1 MFRVL
6 AALRSRCFGGFLCVL
21 LVGVA
26 CTGVVRAQNG
36 ADSSTPDS
44 TRSGSLHGVV
54 VNASTGVPV
63 PRALVRFNGQ
73 AVMTDHDGKFELG
86 QISGDDGAVQVI
98 KPGFYFSTE
107 PFDNSGQFVQVSQ
120 LIAGLKLRLY
130 PEALLTGTI
139 TAPGGEPVPGVPI
152 SAMRSVFDGDG
163 LRWMP
168 EAQTVTDSHG
178 NFRLPV
184 PSGDYR
190 LETRYMPPRPL
201 NDYQAVLPVTLPG
214 ENASGT
220 SDVIRI
226 HSGEE
231 QHFDVRPTT
240 GRTHSVLL
248 KMESG
253 NERGFSRI
261 QVRSSNGTEFSV
273 TGVPAG
279 TSGVYRIDLPNGSY
293 HLSTSNN
300 GPDGPEEAET
310 SVTVAD
316 HDVTGAVL
324 RFAPM
329 PSLPVEMSV
338 DSATTSDKSQPNLM
352 QIGLV
357 LQNHQEGSE
366 SGNSRAYLSPQ
377 RDRSFAFSATPGT
390 YRLQARGEGEWYVK
404 SASFG
409 DTDLLQQDLTVVPG
423 TSGAPVRVVVSN
435 LMGSLQGA
443 TRQNGEAASC
453 WVYLIPRMPSA
464 KAIYSV
470 RSNNEGVFTFRY
482 LPPGS
487 YQAVAFERHHSADYS
502 NPATL
507 AAYSTHVRTISIQA
521 GDKATLDLDS
531 VPEGEIV
538 P

>member
-1 MFRVL
+1 
-6 AALRSRCFGGFLCVL
+6 
-21 LVGVA
+21 
-26 CTGVVRAQNG
+26 
-36 ADSSTPDS
+36 
-44 TRSGSLHGVV
+44 VV

-86 QISGDDGAVQVI
+86 QISGDDGTVQVI

-107 PFDNSGQFVQVSQ
+107 PFDNGGQSIQVSQ
-120 LIAGLKLRLY
+120 LTAGLKLRLY

-139 TAPGGEPVPGVPI
+139 TAPGGEPLPGVPI
-152 SAMRSVFDGDG
+152 SAMRSVFDGDS

-190 LETRYMPPRPL
+190 LETRYIPPRPT

-214 ENASGT
+214 ENAPGA

-231 QHFDVRPTT
+231 QHFDVRPRT
-240 GRTHSVLL
+240 GRTHSVSVR
-248 KMESG
+248 MESG
-253 NERGFSRI
+253 SERGFSRI
-261 QVRSSNGTEFSV
+261 EVRSSDGTEFSV
-273 TGVPAG
+273 NGVPIG
-279 TSGVYRIDLPNGSY
+279 MSGFRIDLPNGSY
-293 HLSTSNN
+293 RLSTSINSPT
-300 GPDGPEEAET
+300 GLEEGET

-324 RFAPM
+324 RVAPM

-338 DSATTSDKSQPNLM
+338 DSAATSDKSQPNLM
-352 QIGLV
+352 QIGLA
-357 LQNHQEGSE
+357 LQNHQDGSE
-366 SGNSRAYLSPQ
+366 SGNSRVYLSPQ
-377 RDRSFAFSATPGT
+377 RDRSFAFSAMPGT

-423 TSGAPVRVVVSN
+423 TSGAPVQVVVSN
-435 LMGSLQGA
+435 LMGSLQGT
-443 TRQNGEAASC
+443 TRQNGEPASC

-464 KAIYSV
+464 KAVYSV

-487 YQAVAFERHHSADYS
+487 YQAVAFERRHSADYS
-502 NPATL
+502 NPAAL
-507 AAYSTHVRTISIQA
+507 AAYSTYVRTISIQA

>member
-1 MFRVL
+1 
-6 AALRSRCFGGFLCVL
+6 VL
-21 LVGVA
+21 LIGVA

-44 TRSGSLHGVV
+44 TRSGPLHGVV
-54 VNASTGVPV
+54 VNASSGAPV

-73 AVMTDHDGKFELG
+73 AVLTDHDGKFEFD
-86 QISGDDGAVQVI
+86 QISGDDGAIQVI

-120 LIAGLKLRLY
+120 LTAGLKLRLY

-139 TAPGGEPVPGVPI
+139 TAPGNDPLPGVPI

-168 EAQTVTDSHG
+168 EAQAVTDARG

-184 PSGDYR
+184 PAGGYR
-190 LETRYMPPRPL
+190 LETRYIPPRPL
-201 NDYQAVLPVTLPG
+201 NDYQAVLPVLLPG
-214 ENASGT
+214 ESASGT
-220 SDVIRI
+220 LDVIRI

-231 QHFDVRPTT
+231 QHFDVRPST
-240 GRTHSVLL
+240 GRTHSVSVR
-248 KMESG
+248 MESG
-253 NERGFSRI
+253 SDRGFSRI

-273 TGVPAG
+273 NGMRIG
-279 TSGVYRIDLPNGSY
+279 MSGVRIDLPNGSY

-300 GPDGPEEAET
+300 GPDGLEEAET
-310 SVTVAD
+310 NVTVAD

-338 DSATTSDKSQPNLM
+338 DSGATPDKSQPNLM
-352 QIGLV
+352 QIGLA
-357 LQNHQEGSE
+357 LQNHQGGAE
-366 SGNSRAYLSPQ
+366 SGNSRVYLSPQ

-409 DTDLLQQDLTVVPG
+409 GTDLLQQDLTVVPG
-423 TSGAPVRVVVSN
+423 TSGAPVQVVVSN

-453 WVYLIPRMPSA
+453 WVYLIPRMPNA
-464 KAIYSV
+464 KPVYSL
-470 RSNNEGVFTFRY
+470 RSNNEGVFTFPY

-487 YQAVAFERHHSADYS
+487 YQAIAFERHHSADYS
-502 NPATL
+502 NPAAL
-507 AAYSTHVRTISIQA
+507 AAYSTHVRTVSIQA

-531 VPEGEIV
+531 VPEGEVV